1 VRVTGIDWD
10 ATNQAHFAEHGRAS
24 REQVEDV
31 VLGRYHPARAG
42 LEGTV
47 RGEARFRFEGET
59 RLGRFLVVIA
69 SQRPGGIW
77 RPVTCWP
84 LSGTRLESYRA
95 WRRTVR
101 R

>member
-1 VRVTGIDWD
+1 VFGST
-10 ATNQAHFAEHGRAS
+10 
-24 REQVEDV
+24 
-31 VLGRYHPARAG
+31 ARAAF
-42 LEGTV
+42 EGNV
-47 RGEARFRFEGET
+47 RAEARFRFEGEA

-69 SQRPGGIW
+69 AQRPNGVW

-84 LSGTRLESYRA
+84 LSGGRLASYQA